1 MEKITQGWRRD
12 VQGYSVM
19 QGGGIHLIDLLLWIT
34 AQLPLSVTAAGN
46 RISSRGTAFRY
57 DDYCAAT
64 LRFESGLVGRITANY
79 GCVHRHHHVMRVFG
93 TRRSFLYDDMGAR
106 MHSTRDPDMC
116 AEAIPHSPVPGGKG
130 ELIPGFISS
139 VLGDPS
145 GDADTQSFFD
155 GICVAIACDRAAAS
169 GQIETVE
176 YL

>member
-1 MEKITQGWRRD
+1 
-12 VQGYSVM
+12 
-19 QGGGIHLIDLLLWIT
+19 
-34 AQLPLSVTAAGN
+34 
-46 RISSRGTAFRY
+46 
-57 DDYCAAT
+57 
-64 LRFESGLVGRITANY
+64 
-79 GCVHRHHHVMRVFG
+79 
-93 TRRSFLYDDMGAR
+93 
-106 MHSTRDPDMC
+106 MC